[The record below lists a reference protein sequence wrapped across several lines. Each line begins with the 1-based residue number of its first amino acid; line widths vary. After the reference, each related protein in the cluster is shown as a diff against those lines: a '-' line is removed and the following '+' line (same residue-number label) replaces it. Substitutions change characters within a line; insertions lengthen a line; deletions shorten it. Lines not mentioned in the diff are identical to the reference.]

1 MTVPIEDWVIGV
13 DFDNTIA
20 CYDDLMHA
28 IALERG
34 LIRPD
39 IAKNKKLIR
48 DTIRGLP
55 DGELHWRSLQV
66 TAYGPQMQEARLIEG
81 VREFFAE
88 CRRRGIPIYIV
99 SHKTEYANFG
109 DANVNLREAA
119 MAWLDRHGF
128 FLPDKLGLNRNHV
141 FFESTRAEKIERIKT
156 LRATHFIDDL
166 EETFRES
173 AFPQDVQKMLLT
185 ASDEIGDATGD
196 ISFSNWEK
204 IYAHLFRNTELSA
217 LTTLLHKPVQSMTR
231 IGKGGN
237 SKVYRVTCDDGTH
250 YAAKFYFQRTVD
262 GLDRL
267 EVEFSSLQF
276 LWNNGERCVPQ
287 PLAVDRGSQIA
298 LYQYV
303 DGIEVNSQAVSNS
316 DIEQLVKFSIRLKQ
330 LAMSESADELPRAA
344 EACFSFHALHEN
356 ITRRLERLKVVQGE
370 GASYTAMQRF
380 LSQEFVP
387 TLDAV
392 AERARRRV
400 GAAGWIT
407 ELPRNAWTL
416 SPSDFGFHNTLRR
429 PDGSIV
435 FLDFEYFGKDD
446 PVKMIADFVL
456 HPAMELSES
465 SKRFYVE
472 RMLQCFSDD
481 QGLPD
486 RLALS
491 YPLFGLKWCMIL
503 LNEFVPK
510 YLDRREFAI
519 TSVTDREHVR
529 ERQLLKSKRMLGK
542 IMNELESF
550 PTRKN
555 ANG

>member
-1 MTVPIEDWVIGV
+1 MNVPTKGWAIGV

-20 CYDDLMHA
+20 CYDELMHT

-34 LIRPD
+34 LIRAD

-48 DTIRGLP
+48 DAIRALP
-55 DGELHWRSLQV
+55 DGEMHWRSLQV
-66 TAYGPQMQEARLIEG
+66 TAYGPQMQQARLIEG

-109 DANVNLREAA
+109 EANVDLRAAA

-128 FLPDKLGLNRNHV
+128 FSPGELGLSRNDV
-141 FFESTRAEKIERIKT
+141 FFESTRAKKIERIKA
-156 LRATHFIDDL
+156 LRATHFVDDL

-173 AFPQDVQKMLLT
+173 AFPQDVRKILFT
-185 ASDEIGDATGD
+185 ARDQTSDAAGAV
-196 ISFSNWEK
+196 SFSTWEQ
-204 IYAHLFRNTELSA
+204 IYAHLLGGAELSA
-217 LTTLLHKPVQSMTR
+217 LTALLRKPVQSMTR

-250 YAAKFYFQRTVD
+250 HAAKFYFQSTMD

-267 EVEFSSLQF
+267 EIEFSSLQF

-303 DGIEVNSQAVSNS
+303 DGTEIDSRAVSNF
-316 DIEQLVKFSIRLKQ
+316 DIEQLVNFSMRLKQ
-330 LAMSESADELPRAA
+330 LAMLKAADQLPRAA

-356 ITRRLERLKVVQGE
+356 ILGRLGRLKTVQGE
-370 GASYTAMQRF
+370 DASYTALQRF
-380 LSQEFVP
+380 LSQEFSPALGIV
-387 TLDAV
+387 V
-392 AERARRRV
+392 ERARRKI
-400 GAAGWIT
+400 GATAWTT
-407 ELPRNAWTL
+407 ELPRHAWTL
-416 SPSDFGFHNTLRR
+416 SPSDFGFHNALRR
-429 PDGSIV
+429 ADGSIV

-446 PVKMIADFVL
+446 PAKMIADFVL
-456 HPAMELSES
+456 HPAMELNES
-465 SKRFYVE
+465 NKRFYVE
-472 RMLQCFSDD
+472 RMLQCFSADRD
-481 QGLPD
+481 LPD
-486 RLALS
+486 RLTLS

-519 TSVTDREHVR
+519 TADTNREHVR
-529 ERQLLKSKRMLGK
+529 ERQLLKSQRMLDK
-542 IMNELESF
+542 IMNELEGF
-550 PTRKN
+550 PTGKN
-555 ANG
+555 AHG